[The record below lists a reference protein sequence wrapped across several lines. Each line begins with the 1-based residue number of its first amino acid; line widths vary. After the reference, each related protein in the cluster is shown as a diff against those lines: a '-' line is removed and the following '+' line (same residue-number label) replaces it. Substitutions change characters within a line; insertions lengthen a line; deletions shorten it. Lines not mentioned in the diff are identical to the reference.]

1 MTPVYRASMGVVAPQ
16 GLEPEFGGNVEP
28 FTLTMSNLVRSNI
41 VAETVIRNL
50 GLEDSTQALLR
61 DVRVQSKPST
71 AALEVSYDSTNKQK
85 AVAVLS
91 EIGTVFA
98 QLVDQKLRTT
108 VRQPG
113 GGTANGA
120 VLTANVFDPAHL
132 EPGRVSPKLSRN
144 LAFAGALGLA
154 LGLVLA
160 FVREAL
166 DDRVRRRKD
175 ATEWLGAPVIGSL
188 PGGQRGRPLAASL
201 SGRGWRERFEAL
213 QLLRAKL
220 QFASSAVSGPVL
232 VVTSGQ
238 EGEGKSIAVAS
249 LGLAL
254 SAAGKDVICVDA
266 DLYRPR
272 LHEYLGLPANY
283 PGFAEL
289 LNEQAELDDVL
300 QDISLGPMAVGG
312 DGSGGRGRLMGKPQA
327 DSDGE
332 SLAALSSAWGSLQA
346 VTAGRQDATPEP
358 FDERRLARLLGE
370 LRNRADYVVFDT
382 PPVLLVGDAFPLLIA
397 ADSVIAVARLGW
409 TRKGAAEAVRVTL
422 DGLGIDRLSVILTD
436 SDERE
441 AFRYGGG
448 YYRRQSARQ
457 APEESGVV

>member
-1 MTPVYRASMGVVAPQ
+1 
-16 GLEPEFGGNVEP
+16 
-28 FTLTMSNLVRSNI
+28 
-41 VAETVIRNL
+41 
-50 GLEDSTQALLR
+50 
-61 DVRVQSKPST
+61 
-71 AALEVSYDSTNKQK
+71 
-85 AVAVLS
+85 
-91 EIGTVFA
+91 
-98 QLVDQKLRTT
+98 
-108 VRQPG
+108 
-113 GGTANGA
+113 
-120 VLTANVFDPAHL
+120 
-132 EPGRVSPKLSRN
+132 
-144 LAFAGALGLA
+144 
-154 LGLVLA
+154 
-160 FVREAL
+160 
-166 DDRVRRRKD
+166 
-175 ATEWLGAPVIGSL
+175 
-188 PGGQRGRPLAASL
+188 
-201 SGRGWRERFEAL
+201 
-213 QLLRAKL
+213 
-220 QFASSAVSGPVL
+220 VL

-448 YYRRQSARQ
+448 YYRRQSAPQ
-457 APEESGVV
+457 APEESRVV